1 MRTPVSFTALVGI
14 LVIGSWVE
22 SQAQWLVDVESGLAV
37 NGYNDV
43 RIPGSTGTSISLTDD
58 LHPDAQG
65 FWRVRVGRRFGERHQ
80 LSLVIAPLRL
90 QAEGRVSH
98 SIMFTDVTFP
108 AATELRSLY
117 RFDSYR
123 LAYAY
128 DVYRRR
134 TLRIAAGA
142 TAKIRDAAIRLT
154 SDAQVAEKSNTGFV
168 PLLHVA
174 VDWDLWGR
182 LRVVLDIDALAA
194 PQGRAEDILLALSG
208 RVSHS
213 LRLKAG
219 YRMLEGGAD
228 NDDVYNFT
236 LVNYAL
242 VGMAWEI

>member
-1 MRTPVSFTALVGI
+1 MRIPVPFTVLVGF
-14 LVIGSWVE
+14 LVLGSWVE

-43 RIPGSTGTSISLTDD
+43 RIPGSIGTNISLTDD

-65 FWRVRVGRRFGERHQ
+65 FSRVRIGRRFGERHQ
-80 LSLVIAPLRL
+80 LSLLIAPLRL
-90 QAEGRVSH
+90 KAEGQVSH
-98 SIMFTDVTFP
+98 PIVFTDVVFP

-123 LAYAY
+123 LTYAY
-128 DVYRRR
+128 DVYRRE

-168 PLLHVA
+168 PLLHLA
-174 VDWDLWGR
+174 VDWDVSAR

-208 RVSHS
+208 RLSDS
-213 LRLKAG
+213 LRLRAG

-228 NDDVYNFT
+228 NDKVYNFT
-236 LVNYAL
+236 LVNYVL
-242 VGMAWEI
+242 VGMGWEF